1 MIVDLTVEIPRGS
14 RNVYSVD
21 PETGRVRLERLLL
34 TDMVYPA
41 DCGYL
46 DGTLSPN
53 GEPVNALVLLEEPT
67 FPGVSVT
74 VRPVGVCRLSR
85 AHGDDVKIITVPAQD
100 PRWSATR
107 EITDVAAHTLHAVQH
122 FYQHVTDLTG
132 VTGVTDLTDLSSD
145 EAVSVGGFG
154 SRTEAERLV
163 MAALHA
169 FRSHDTY
176 ES

>member
-46 DGTLSPN
+46 DDTLDP
-53 GEPVNALVLLEEPT
+53 GGDRVQAIVLLEEPT

-74 VRPVGVCRLSR
+74 VRPVGVFRLADAR
-85 AHGDDVKIITVPAQD
+85 GDDVTVLTVPAHD
-100 PRWSATR
+100 PRWAATC

-122 FYQHVTDLTG
+122 FYQHVTDLT
-132 VTGVTDLTDLSSD
+132 DLATEGAE

-163 MAALHA
+163 MSALHA
-169 FRSHDTY
+169 FRSHDNY
-176 ES
+176 EN

>member
-122 FYQHVTDLTG
+122 FYQHVTDLT
-132 VTGVTDLTDLSSD
+132 DLATEGAE

-163 MAALHA
+163 MSALHA